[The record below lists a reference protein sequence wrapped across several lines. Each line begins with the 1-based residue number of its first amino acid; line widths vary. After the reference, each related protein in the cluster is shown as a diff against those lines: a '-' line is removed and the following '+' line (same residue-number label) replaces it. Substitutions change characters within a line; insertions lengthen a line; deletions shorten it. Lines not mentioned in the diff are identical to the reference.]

1 MRGQDVSSKVWNYLN
16 KIVNDEGVVHL
27 TLIDP
32 DPVHQT
38 PSQAGQLA
46 NLAVKAGSDAI
57 MVGGSTSLDVD
68 ETVASIKDQIDAPII
83 LFPGNITGISKHAD
97 AVFFMS
103 VFNASHPYWVVGA
116 QALAAPIVKKLGIE
130 AISMAYL
137 IVEPG
142 GTAGYV
148 SGARLIPRN
157 KPNIAA
163 SYALAAQYMG
173 FKLVY
178 LEGGSGVKAVVPPE
192 MISTVSKTID
202 IPIIVGGGINTMSE
216 AVSAAKAGA
225 NMIVQGT
232 FVENTVFRDKG
243 ETLGEIIHA
252 IKKIKKDKK

>member
-1 MRGQDVSSKVWNYLN
+1 MGNRVWEYLSR
-16 KIVNDEGVVHL
+16 IINDEGVVHL

-32 DPVHQT
+32 DPAHQT
-38 PSQAGQLA
+38 PEEAGKLA
-46 NLAVKAGSDAI
+46 SLAVEAGSDAI

-68 ETVASIKDQIDAPII
+68 ETVAAIKDQTKVPVI

-116 QALAAPIVKKLGIE
+116 QALAAPIVKKLSIE
-130 AISMAYL
+130 AIPMAYL

-157 KPNIAA
+157 KPLIAA

-178 LEGGSGVKAVVPPE
+178 LEGGSGVEAMVPSD
-192 MISTVSKTID
+192 MISVVSKTVD
-202 IPIIVGGGINTMSE
+202 IQIIVGGGISTISE
-216 AVSAAKAGA
+216 AVSAVKAGA
-225 NMIVQGT
+225 SMIVQGT
-232 FVENTVFRDKG
+232 FVENTVLEDRG
-243 ETLGEIIHA
+243 GTLNEIIRA
-252 IKKIKKDKK
+252 IKRVRKGGK

>member
-1 MRGQDVSSKVWNYLN
+1 MGNRVWDYLS
-16 KIVNDEGVVHL
+16 KIVNEEGVVHL

-32 DPVHQT
+32 DPAHQT
-38 PSQAGQLA
+38 PAQAGQLA
-46 NLAVKAGSDAI
+46 RLAVKAGSDAI
-57 MVGGSTSLDVD
+57 MVGGSTSLEVD
-68 ETVASIKDQIDAPII
+68 ETVAAIKDQTEVPVI

-130 AISMAYL
+130 AIPMAYL

-157 KPNIAA
+157 KPLIAA
-163 SYALAAQYMG
+163 GYALAAQYMG

-178 LEGGSGVKAVVPPE
+178 LEGGSGVEAMVPPD
-192 MISTVSKTID
+192 MISAVSKTID
-202 IPIIVGGGINTMSE
+202 IQIIVGGGINTMSE

-225 NMIVQGT
+225 SMIVQGT
-232 FVENTVFRDKG
+232 FVENTVLKDKG
-243 ETLGEIIHA
+243 GTLNEIIRA
-252 IKKIKKDKK
+252 IKQAKKGEK

>member
-1 MRGQDVSSKVWNYLN
+1 MGTKVWSYLN
-16 KIVNDEGVVHL
+16 RIVNDEGVVHL

-32 DPVHQT
+32 DPAHQT
-38 PSQAGQLA
+38 PTQAGQLA
-46 NLAVKAGSDAI
+46 SLATEAGSDAI
-57 MVGGSTSLDVD
+57 MVGGSTSLEVD
-68 ETVASIKDQIDAPII
+68 ETVAAIKDRTEVPII
-83 LFPGNITGISKHAD
+83 LFPGNITGISRHAD

-130 AISMAYL
+130 AISMVYL

-178 LEGGSGVKAVVPPE
+178 LEGGSGAEAMVPPD
-192 MISTVSKTID
+192 MISAVSKTVD
-202 IPIIVGGGINTMSE
+202 MPITVGGGINTISE
-216 AVSAAKAGA
+216 AVSAVKAGA
-225 NMIVQGT
+225 SMIVQGT
-232 FVENTVFRDKG
+232 FVENTVLKDKG
-243 ETLGEIIHA
+243 EMLGEIIRA
-252 IKKIKKDKK
+252 IKKAKK

>member
-1 MRGQDVSSKVWNYLN
+1 MSNKVWNYLR
-16 KIVNDEGVVHL
+16 KVVNDEGVAHL

-32 DPVHQT
+32 DPAHQT

-46 NLAVKAGSDAI
+46 NLATKAGSDAI

-68 ETVASIKDQIDAPII
+68 ETVTAIKDQTEVPII

-116 QALAAPIVKKLGIE
+116 QALAAPTVKKIGIE
-130 AISMAYL
+130 AIPMAYL

-157 KPNIAA
+157 KPEIAA

-178 LEGGSGVKAVVPPE
+178 LEGGSGVEAMVPPE
-192 MISTVSKTID
+192 MISTVSKTTD
-202 IPIIVGGGINTMSE
+202 IPIIVGGGINTTKE

-225 NMIVQGT
+225 RMIVQGT
-232 FVENTVFRDKG
+232 FVEKTVFRDKG
-243 ETLGEIIHA
+243 QTLGEIIRA
-252 IKKIKKDKK
+252 IKQIRKGEK